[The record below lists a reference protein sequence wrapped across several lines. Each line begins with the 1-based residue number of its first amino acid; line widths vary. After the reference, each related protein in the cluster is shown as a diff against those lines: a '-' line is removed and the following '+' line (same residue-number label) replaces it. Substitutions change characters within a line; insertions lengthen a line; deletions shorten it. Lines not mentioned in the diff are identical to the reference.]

1 MYIFAAYLQTCR
13 YMNITNTV
21 KQICKARGLSLAEV
35 AAKIGVPASSLSQIM
50 RGNPT
55 LSKLTA
61 IAEALDVPVSELLA
75 DGEVKAKVRCPH
87 CGQTFPV
94 SIRTAEGGAED
105 GETK

>member
-1 MYIFAAYLQTCR
+1 
-13 YMNITNTV
+13 MNITETV
-21 KQICKARGLSLAEV
+21 KQICKARGVSLAEV

-61 IAEALDVPVSELLA
+61 IAQALDVPVAELLA
-75 DGEVKAKVRCPH
+75 DGDVRTKVRCPH

-94 SIRTAEGGAED
+94 SIRTEEGGVGD
-105 GETK
+105 GTT